1 MLKTSRDEKISET
14 VLASNTDVEYLFD
27 SRDYYCE
34 KWSKSK
40 QRLNEK
46 RKELKQSFFKVKKNH
61 AKLCK

>member
-46 RKELKQSFFKVKKNH
+46 RKELKQSFFKG
-61 AKLCK
+61 